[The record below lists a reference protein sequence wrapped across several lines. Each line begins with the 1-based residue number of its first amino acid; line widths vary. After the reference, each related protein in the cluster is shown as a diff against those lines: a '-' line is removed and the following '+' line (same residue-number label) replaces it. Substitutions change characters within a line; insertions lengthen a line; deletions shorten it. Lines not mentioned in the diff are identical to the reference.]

1 MSQSDG
7 KRRIKIQKLNLD
19 PLSNWFYSRREI
31 GDVNGV
37 KLDAPDR
44 QLVSTILPGQISNTN
59 ETYTI
64 NAGTDTL
71 NFIYSSLREGQTQR
85 IQDDLYR
92 INNRFVYINPVPGT
106 EQYSSFSQEILR
118 NLLDTASKVFNLAR
132 QEDVLG
138 LRNRTYSVP
147 TGQTRTEAPQEGLGQ
162 TIWNSLSN
170 DAQKISL
177 EGNATNLQTFFTEVI
192 HGLSP
197 NGPKDQQD
205 IQNSGLVRSY
215 EANIYDFVFGAID
228 DIQSNDY
235 NRGENSEE
243 IVKITKFLLLKS
255 LINVG
260 FVTTQQVFSLLN
272 QEREY
277 QYEYTNVHTSTP
289 YVKNQSNARFLQNVQ
304 YENFENSPSSVDPEY
319 GFYQEQYENSI
330 DPENIFEDLLPNL
343 YVREFYQRADSVNTT
358 LQEQAQKQA
367 LLRNYRRLLTLADDS
382 NNIIN
387 EKGQSYYNQLE
398 NSIQS
403 GFSKEYYRLYSGL
416 LDPEQPAQYATRGL
430 IEKNGSFILGQD
442 QISEFGTSLAGS
454 AFSLTV
460 RFMRDNENTDF
471 SRFLRTQDRDAS
483 IAMLE
488 NLKSYD
494 DAEESQFEES
504 GYLYSTEYMVRGE
517 QRETPMLDTL
527 FRVYNLQDNNSFVF
541 RLPETYSSTVLQR
554 KNDLPR
560 STNLNDAKGFILR
573 NRDRRSFKSYNNVV
587 RGLETPS
594 EVLGYKLT
602 KRRSGEQFDLQQIY
616 LGNSGRRR
624 INYTD
629 TQVKYG
635 LEYTY
640 NLSEYRIMYGS
651 DYNTWTVSLDV
662 PVQIILGYLGIYN
675 EAQATRQADQM
686 ESFSFQNVSNFQ
698 PKVELIEVPVYDD
711 EWNRT
716 NVFERISNNG
726 LDFLSLSARLQRG
739 AGGIAFPSTKVADF
753 PPTAPTMQFFPR
765 AFIDSQIDVSINP
778 TSGKVGTIILEDG
791 SFDESLEIIS
801 IGDNEEKIREIK
813 EYQNAHSSE
822 ELASDEMRYRYKGQ
836 QQIKNII
843 FYRTTGLNL
852 NVQNYKDLYPSF
864 NPDSNTNV
872 LVRKFSTKQ
881 NLPEGNEDI
890 VNLLSYDIRD
900 NIQPNINY
908 YYTCIVEDVH
918 GNISNPSEI
927 YRVRLLS
934 ENGMVIPE
942 ISTVVPVG
950 SNDKS
955 SQKSLARYVKI
966 DASSIQTFP
975 TTTEE
980 GDNIVSKKSLGEVLK
995 KKIQDQSYIVRFTSK
1010 DTGRKFDLKLNF
1022 IVRVNGDVAIGDT

>member
-31 GDVNGV
+31 GDINGV
-37 KLDAPDR
+37 KLGAPDR
-44 QLVSTILPGQISNTN
+44 QLVSTILPGQISNTK

-64 NAGTDTL
+64 NAGPDTL
-71 NFIYSSLREGQTQR
+71 DFIYSSLREGQTQR

-118 NLLDTASKVFNLAR
+118 NLLDTASKVFDLAR

-138 LRNRTYSVP
+138 LRAVSTAGDNPPAILR
-147 TGQTRTEAPQEGLGQ
+147 
-162 TIWNSLSN
+162 NLSD
-170 DAQKISL
+170 DAQKVLL
-177 EGNATNLQTFFTEVI
+177 EGSLDRNVRDLESFFAEVMN
-192 HGLSP
+192 GGSP
-197 NGPKDQQD
+197 SEN
-205 IQNSGLVRSY
+205 VY
-215 EANIYDFVFGAID
+215 NIYDFVFGAID
-228 DIQSNDY
+228 NIQTARY
-235 NRGENSEE
+235 NIGVNSEE

-255 LINVG
+255 LISVG
-260 FVTTQQVFSLLN
+260 LVTAQQVFSLLN

-289 YVKNQSNARFLQNVQ
+289 YVKNQLNAEFLQNVQ

-319 GFYQEQYENSI
+319 GFYQEQYENNI

-343 YVREFYQRADSVNTT
+343 YVRQFYQRADSVNTT

-387 EKGQSYYNQLE
+387 EKGQSYYDQLE

-416 LDPEQPAQYATRGL
+416 LDPEQPAQYATTGL
-430 IEKNGSFILGQD
+430 INKNSSFILGQD

-471 SRFLRTQDRDAS
+471 SRFLGTQDRDAS

-494 DAEESQFEES
+494 DAEEPQES
-504 GYLYSTEYMVRGE
+504 RYLYSTEYMVRGE
-517 QRETPMLDTL
+517 QRETPILDTL

-541 RLPETYSSTVLQR
+541 RLPETYSSTILQK
-554 KNDLPR
+554 KNNLPT
-560 STNLNDAKGFILR
+560 SANLNDAKGFILR
-573 NRDRRSFKSYNNVV
+573 NRDRRSFKSYRNVV

-602 KRRSGEQFDLQQIY
+602 KRRSDEQFDLQQIY

-662 PVQIILGYLGIYN
+662 PVEIILGYLGIYN

-686 ESFSFQNVSNFQ
+686 QSFSFQNVSNFQ

-716 NVFERISNNG
+716 NVFERISDNG
-726 LDFLSLSARLQRG
+726 SDFLSLSARQQRG
-739 AGGIAFPSTKVADF
+739 AGGIAFPRTKVADF
-753 PPTAPTMQFFPR
+753 PPTAPTMRFFPR

-813 EYQNAHSSE
+813 EYQNTHSSE
-822 ELASDEMRYRYKGQ
+822 ELADDEMRYRYKGQ

-864 NPDSNTNV
+864 NPESNTNV

-980 GDNIVSKKSLGEVLK
+980 GDNIVSKKSLGDVLGIK
-995 KKIQDQSYIVRFTSK
+995 VEDQSYIVRFTSK

>member
-31 GDVNGV
+31 GDINGV
-37 KLDAPDR
+37 KLGAPDR
-44 QLVSTILPGQISNTN
+44 QLVSTILPGQISNTK

-64 NAGTDTL
+64 NAGPDTL
-71 NFIYSSLREGQTQR
+71 DFIYSSLREGQTQR

-118 NLLDTASKVFNLAR
+118 NLLDTASKVFDLAR

-138 LRNRTYSVP
+138 LRAVSTAGDNPPAILR
-147 TGQTRTEAPQEGLGQ
+147 
-162 TIWNSLSN
+162 NLSD
-170 DAQKISL
+170 DAQKVLL
-177 EGNATNLQTFFTEVI
+177 EGSLDRNVRDLESFFAEVMN
-192 HGLSP
+192 GGSP
-197 NGPKDQQD
+197 SEN
-205 IQNSGLVRSY
+205 VY
-215 EANIYDFVFGAID
+215 NIYDFVFGAID
-228 DIQSNDY
+228 NIQTARY
-235 NRGENSEE
+235 NIGVNSEE

-255 LINVG
+255 LISVG
-260 FVTTQQVFSLLN
+260 LVTAQQVFSLLN

-289 YVKNQSNARFLQNVQ
+289 YVKNQLNAEFLQNVQ

-319 GFYQEQYENSI
+319 GFYQEQYENNI

-343 YVREFYQRADSVNTT
+343 YVRQFYQRADSVNTT

-387 EKGQSYYNQLE
+387 EKGQSYYDQLE

-416 LDPEQPAQYATRGL
+416 LDPEQPAQYATTGL
-430 IEKNGSFILGQD
+430 INKNSSFILGQD

-471 SRFLRTQDRDAS
+471 SRFLGTQDRDAS

-494 DAEESQFEES
+494 DAEEPQES
-504 GYLYSTEYMVRGE
+504 RYLYSTEYMVRGE
-517 QRETPMLDTL
+517 QRETPILDTL

-541 RLPETYSSTVLQR
+541 RLPETYSSTILQK
-554 KNDLPR
+554 KNNLPT
-560 STNLNDAKGFILR
+560 SANLNDAKGFILR
-573 NRDRRSFKSYNNVV
+573 NRDRRSFKSYRNVV

-602 KRRSGEQFDLQQIY
+602 KRRSDEQFDLQQIY

-662 PVQIILGYLGIYN
+662 PVEIILGYLGIYN

-686 ESFSFQNVSNFQ
+686 QSFSFQNVSNFQ

-716 NVFERISNNG
+716 NVFERISDNG
-726 LDFLSLSARLQRG
+726 SDFLSLSARQQRG
-739 AGGIAFPSTKVADF
+739 AGGIAFPRTKVADF
-753 PPTAPTMQFFPR
+753 PPTAPTMRFFPR

-813 EYQNAHSSE
+813 EYQNTHSSE
-822 ELASDEMRYRYKGQ
+822 ELADDEMRYRYKGQ

-864 NPDSNTNV
+864 NPESNTNV

-980 GDNIVSKKSLGEVLK
+980 GDNIVSKKSLGDVLGIK
-995 KKIQDQSYIVRFTSK
+995 VEDQSYIVRFTSK

-1022 IVRVNGDVAIGDT
+1022 IVRVNGDVAII